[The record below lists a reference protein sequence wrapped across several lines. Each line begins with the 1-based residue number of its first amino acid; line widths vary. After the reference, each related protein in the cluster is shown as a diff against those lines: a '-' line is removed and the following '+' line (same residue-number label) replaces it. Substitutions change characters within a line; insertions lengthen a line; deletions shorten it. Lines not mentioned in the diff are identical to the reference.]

1 MGAVLAIC
9 LEAVVKRHD
18 LFIAI
23 AGVHSLL
30 PDGLIEVRLR
40 SGAGLLCRDLSLR
53 FAASKEQKSG
63 CPGR

>member
-9 LEAVVKRHD
+9 LEAEVKRHD

-30 PDGLIEVRLR
+30 PDGLIEVRLQ
-40 SGAGLLCRDLSLR
+40 SGAGLCRDLSLR

-63 CPGR
+63 HPER